1 MKNFIKK
8 IFSPR
13 LVNKLK
19 LLLNYN
25 NYYTSKKK
33 IIYNYNLKKKK
44 IIFLIPENK
53 IFLYFI
59 YHAFLGIIFKKLG
72 YEIYFLKC
80 YNNLAHC
87 KVMPHDYFN
96 PLERNL
102 FKKILCNSCNNITN
116 KYLNIFDFKIIH
128 LKNLNTKKIFLKI
141 NSLDSLNKIK
151 NYKFEGLYIGQLSF
165 YDFHINQ
172 KISYLHNL
180 SEDDIEIL
188 KKYILSITNFIL
200 NLKLIIK
207 DDFSHYIILDEY
219 CSDLASRIFLKN
231 KKLSVFRSSILYHKN
246 EDPSYLSVTRTS
258 SVIEENFIKLNYW
271 SKYKNLSLTKN
282 LINDICE
289 DLNTKI
295 FDFGTHNFSKNKNT
309 LYINLHKKLNIN
321 KNKKITVLY
330 SSSEDEHCALLIN
343 YKFLKLN
350 NGKKIF
356 KNNFEWIDE
365 TISIFSKLSNSHLI
379 IKFHPRIGK
388 TFRDGFRSDVYEIY
402 KKKYFNSQYKN
413 VTILDPETS
422 ISSYDLA
429 DICDLALVG
438 WGTIGLELA
447 RLGVPVIVAMQS
459 FMSTSPNLNLLKV
472 PKNKIDYLKLII
484 KNLDKN
490 ENLHI
495 SDIIDVFRW
504 YHLHKLSNAFY
515 EKNLKNWRDYNK
527 IDYRK
532 FSKKN
537 LHGFNLLLNDKTRKK
552 EIIDIKYKFLLNDKN
567 YSNAKKEKK
576 AVLEFMK
583 NISKKFILINSNSK
597 IALRLNQIV
606 KY

>member
-1 MKNFIKK
+1 
-8 IFSPR
+8 
-13 LVNKLK
+13 
-19 LLLNYN
+19 
-25 NYYTSKKK
+25 
-33 IIYNYNLKKKK
+33 
-44 IIFLIPENK
+44 
-53 IFLYFI
+53 
-59 YHAFLGIIFKKLG
+59 
-72 YEIYFLKC
+72 
-80 YNNLAHC
+80 
-87 KVMPHDYFN
+87 
-96 PLERNL
+96 
-102 FKKILCNSCNNITN
+102 
-116 KYLNIFDFKIIH
+116 
-128 LKNLNTKKIFLKI
+128 
-141 NSLDSLNKIK
+141 
-151 NYKFEGLYIGQLSF
+151 
-165 YDFHINQ
+165 
-172 KISYLHNL
+172 
-180 SEDDIEIL
+180 
-188 KKYILSITNFIL
+188 
-200 NLKLIIK
+200 
-207 DDFSHYIILDEY
+207 
-219 CSDLASRIFLKN
+219 
-231 KKLSVFRSSILYHKN
+231 
-246 EDPSYLSVTRTS
+246 
-258 SVIEENFIKLNYW
+258 
-271 SKYKNLSLTKN
+271 
-282 LINDICE
+282 
-289 DLNTKI
+289 
-295 FDFGTHNFSKNKNT
+295 
-309 LYINLHKKLNIN
+309 
-321 KNKKITVLY
+321 LY

-388 TFRDGFRSDVYEIY
+388 TFRDGFRSDIYETY

-490 ENLHI
+490 ENLYM

-527 IDYRK
+527 IDYK
-532 FSKKN
+532 NFSKKN

-552 EIIDIKYKFLLNDKN
+552 EIIDIKYKCLLNDKN

-597 IALRLNQIV
+597 IAFRLNQIV